1 MSSLALLILLAV
13 VLTVVLAVVI
23 ALTMGGLA
31 YVTHRHPSLTQ
42 PLAVAISGAG
52 LLIAA
57 LAVAAAVTAVV
68 LVTR

>member
-1 MSSLALLILLAV
+1 MSSLALLIVLAV
-13 VLTVVLAVVI
+13 VLALVLAVVI
-23 ALTMGGLA
+23 VLTMGGLA

-57 LAVAAAVTAVV
+57 LAAGAAVV